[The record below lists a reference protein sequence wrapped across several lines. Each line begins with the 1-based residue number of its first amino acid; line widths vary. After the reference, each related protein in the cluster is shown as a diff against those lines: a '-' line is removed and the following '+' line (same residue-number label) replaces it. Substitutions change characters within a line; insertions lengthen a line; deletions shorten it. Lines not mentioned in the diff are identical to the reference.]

1 MPKYTVTIEFLL
13 HQCVEVEAAS
23 PDEAKERVDDMDIK
37 AIFDNEDTMPVS
49 DLEDGIV
56 IDATDENGN
65 TAYFA

>member
-1 MPKYTVTIEFLL
+1 M
-13 HQCVEVEAAS
+13 EAAS
-23 PDEAKERVDDMDIK
+23 PDEANERVDDMDIK
-37 AIFDNEDTMPVS
+37 AIFDNEDTMPVF